1 MDLAKLGLKPF
12 KKAEANDESR
22 DMVGTTATTGSD
34 SVHAAENAV
43 ASSALPAGGTS
54 SGTQAPRPN
63 PLAALVAKNK
73 APVVDAGKAEEQT
86 SQSAPAKPQG
96 SASALTALMAKQPKV
111 EPKPESPGANLPAVL
126 DIPVAESIPPGP
138 EGFQFHLD
146 RLDALIQRDGGIT
159 ALTQDSIK
167 GKIKDIFTELNQFPE
182 YDGLI
187 IDRDVH
193 NIMRFM
199 QHSLSAVQ
207 VATEKKVATRTKKAE
222 EKAKPK
228 FNFDLS
234 GMDGMLIGATAAPK
248 TIESLG
254 TLDVDAIET
263 KFRRGGK

>member
-12 KKAEANDESR
+12 KKVESNEP
-22 DMVGTTATTGSD
+22 V
-34 SVHAAENAV
+34 
-43 ASSALPAGGTS
+43 L
-54 SGTQAPRPN
+54 
-63 PLAALVAKNK
+63 
-73 APVVDAGKAEEQT
+73 PVVDA
-86 SQSAPAKPQG
+86 SADAGAGDSGVAVHNAAPEPEAKDDRHDSSSVVAVASG
-96 SASALTALMAKQPKV
+96 TSALKALLAKQPKP
-111 EPKPESPGANLPAVL
+111 EPKPESPGSSLPAVL
-126 DIPVAESIPPGP
+126 DLPIQETIPPGP